1 MKSGGV
7 FFRRNFPLSQF
18 SGEGSTRAPPLPLPP
33 RGGLDEW
40 GVAAAAGA
48 AVVATW
54 RFSATLTAAEVTP
67 E

>member
-1 MKSGGV
+1 VKSGGV

-18 SGEGSTRAPPLPLPP
+18 SGEGSTRAPPLPLPT
-33 RGGLDEW
+33 RGLDEW
-40 GVAAAAGA
+40 AVAAAAGA